1 MAFVDDIYAK
11 VARGEF
17 EYSQHGLDQ
26 SIIRDTRVEELR
38 EAISACELVEDYP
51 DDKYGPSCLLLGFT
65 RAGRPLHVQCS
76 HPSRERIK
84 IITLYEPDPSR
95 WIDFRNSKEQAMSGP
110 LEERLVERLVT
121 YSVEV
126 NGRLVVIENVPAR
139 VNDETGER
147 FFSPE
152 TVERVQQIV
161 REQRSPSRL
170 IQTPVFDFAA

>member
-1 MAFVDDIYAK
+1 MNA
-11 VARGEF
+11 
-17 EYSQHGLDQ
+17 
-26 SIIRDTRVEELR
+26 
-38 EAISACELVEDYP
+38 
-51 DDKYGPSCLLLGFT
+51 LG
-65 RAGRPLHVQCS
+65 ADL
-76 HPSRERIK
+76 I
-84 IITLYEPDPSR
+84 PDPTTAG
-95 WIDFRNSKEQAMSGP
+95 DFCRRFSKEDVIGLMESINAVRPKLWRGQGKEMLGP
-110 LEERLVERLVT
+110 IAYLDIDGTIRGNVGEAQGRHEPVAQRGLGIRTAHCFAGEHEGSAFEERLVERLVT